1 MAIVR
6 WEPLRDLM
14 TTQREFDRLFRE
26 AFSPALGEG
35 EVSTRTWAPP
45 VDIYEN
51 GDNLVLKAEL
61 PGVNPDDVEIR
72 VEDNTLYLKG
82 ERKFEKEVKEQNY
95 HRVERS
101 YGTFTRTFSLP
112 NSIDSDKVA
121 ANLQGW
127 RSDADHAE
135 EGRSEAEDD
144 QDQRQQGRLNDSS
157 VRAGVSG
164 RAAAPSHGGFFAA
177 SRALER
183 LERSCRLGRG
193 FCLIETV
200 TDQPSAFS

>member
-6 WEPLRDLM
+6 WEPFRDLM
-14 TTQREFDRLFRE
+14 ATQREFDRLFRE
-26 AFSPALGEG
+26 AFSPVSGEG

-61 PGVNPDDVEIR
+61 AGINPDDVEIR

-101 YGTFTRTFSLP
+101 YGTFARSFSLP
-112 NSIDSDKVA
+112 NSVDADKVA
-121 ANLQGW
+121 ANFHDGVLILTMPKK
-127 RSDADHAE
+127 E
-135 EGRSEAEDD
+135 EAKPKTIKI
-144 QDQRQQGRLNDSS
+144 N
-157 VRAGVSG
+157 VSKN
-164 RAAAPSHGGFFAA
+164 
-177 SRALER
+177 
-183 LERSCRLGRG
+183 
-193 FCLIETV
+193 
-200 TDQPSAFS
+200 